1 MDSPRP
7 ATGATFAADHGNTS
21 MLSRLVASWLVTL
34 ILAPFTAPF
43 STCDIATLFGRSPVA
58 ACAASDPGGCGVSG
72 LRHAGSSHWSVPLR
86 LSRRN
91 FRRDVPATPPESAA
105 LLDDAAVL
113 SAPALFA
120 AGRSR
125 LAPVFRV
132 RTLSHEILPSLTA
145 FAGSVASV
153 RDVHEGAALGAVLRV

>member
-1 MDSPRP
+1 
-7 ATGATFAADHGNTS
+7 

-43 STCDIATLFGRSPVA
+43 STCDIATLFGRSHIA
-58 ACAASDPGGCGVSG
+58 ACADSDPGGCGVSG
-72 LRHAGSSHWSVPLR
+72 VRHVGSSHSSVPLR

-91 FRRDVPATPPESAA
+91 FRRDGPATPPESAA
-105 LLDDAAVL
+105 LLDEAAGL
-113 SAPALFA
+113 SAPALLS

-132 RTLSHEILPSLTA
+132 RTLSHEILPSLA
-145 FAGSVASV
+145 AVAGSVASV
-153 RDVHEGAALGAVLRV
+153 RDVHEGAALGTVLRV